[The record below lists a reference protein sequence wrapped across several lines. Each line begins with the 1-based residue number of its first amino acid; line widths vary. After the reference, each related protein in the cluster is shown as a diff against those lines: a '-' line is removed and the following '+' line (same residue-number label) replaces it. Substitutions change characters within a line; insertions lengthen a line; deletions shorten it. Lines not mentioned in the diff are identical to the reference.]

1 VEWAAEPG
9 QKDKTVSREVTRL
22 TSGNM
27 NGEVLILT
35 GPPAAGKTTVA
46 ELLLAASASTP
57 TVHLTT
63 DLFYRSIRTGFV
75 LPFLPEAQRQNEVVI
90 EAIVGTVAT
99 FARGGYDVVVDG
111 IVGPWF
117 LPPFRAVSEHD
128 HLAVSYVVL
137 RPDLDTT
144 LSRAKERVGHE
155 LRDTG
160 AITGLH
166 AAFEQLGDLEDH
178 AIDTGDLD
186 AEQTTAEV
194 RRVLASGKY
203 RLT

>member
-1 VEWAAEPG
+1 
-9 QKDKTVSREVTRL
+9 
-22 TSGNM
+22 
-27 NGEVLILT
+27 
-35 GPPAAGKTTVA
+35 
-46 ELLLAASASTP
+46 
-57 TVHLTT
+57 
-63 DLFYRSIRTGFV
+63 
-75 LPFLPEAQRQNEVVI
+75 
-90 EAIVGTVAT
+90 
-99 FARGGYDVVVDG
+99 
-111 IVGPWF
+111 
-117 LPPFRAVSEHD
+117 
-128 HLAVSYVVL
+128 VSYVVL

-155 LRDTG
+155 LRDTD

>member
-1 VEWAAEPG
+1 VEILLGGMGPCHKPAEPTE
-9 QKDKTVSREVTRL
+9 KDKTVPHEVARL
-22 TSGNM
+22 ASGIVNS
-27 NGEVLILT
+27 NVVILT

-46 ELLLAASASTP
+46 RLVAANAGRP

-117 LPPFRAVSEHD
+117 LPPFRQIAERHQ
-128 HLAVSYVVL
+128 LTLFYIVL
-137 RPDLDTT
+137 RPV
-144 LSRAKERVGHE
+144 SA
-155 LRDTG
+155 LR
-160 AITGLH
+160 
-166 AAFEQLGDLEDH
+166 
-178 AIDTGDLD
+178 
-186 AEQTTAEV
+186 
-194 RRVLASGKY
+194 
-203 RLT
+203 